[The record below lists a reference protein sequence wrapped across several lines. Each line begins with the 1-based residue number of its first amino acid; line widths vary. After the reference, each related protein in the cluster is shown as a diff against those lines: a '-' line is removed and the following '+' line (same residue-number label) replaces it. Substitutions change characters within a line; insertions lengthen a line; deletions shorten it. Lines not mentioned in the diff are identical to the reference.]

1 MKLDVRENIWLTQDS
16 LNSSPSV
23 PATVAGLTNR
33 MTPRDMKTRDAVIR
47 FECLSPDLVQ
57 VSETIDGERLLHEE
71 VPRYSDVVTQ
81 MEQRYIFF
89 ANEADAARKMVRR
102 GRSCVVS
109 VYFREP

>member
-1 MKLDVRENIWLTQDS
+1 MKLDVRESTWSTQDS
-16 LNSSPSV
+16 LNSRSD
-23 PATVAGLTNR
+23 VAANVVGLTNR
-33 MTPRDMKTRDAVIR
+33 MKPRDMKLRDAVIK
-47 FECLSPDLVQ
+47 FECFSPDLVQ

-71 VPRYSDVVTQ
+71 VPRHANVVTQ

-89 ANEADAARKMVRR
+89 ADEADVARKMVRR